1 MISFFISFYRFIKV
15 LIIGVKR
22 DSEFRFLLL
31 FIIVLLIGST
41 FFYSN
46 IENWSIIDSLYFSVM
61 TMATIGYGDFV
72 PTTPFSK
79 VFTII
84 YTFLSIGTFVSFTA
98 KSIYLTYD
106 NHNSLK
112 KKLKKKLN
120 KNTDE

>member
-1 MISFFISFYRFIKV
+1 MISFFISFYRFTKILFIGIKN
-15 LIIGVKR
+15 
-22 DSEFRFLLL
+22 DPEFRFLLF
-31 FIIVLLIGST
+31 FIILLLVGST
-41 FFYSN
+41 IFYTN

-84 YTFLSIGTFVSFTA
+84 YTFLSIGAFVAFTA
-98 KSIYLTYD
+98 KSISLTYD

-112 KKLKKKLN
+112 KILKK
-120 KNTDE
+120 